1 MKKIVQMKAE
11 NSKNFV
17 YKRKSDGTLATRFSH
32 VKDVVHGSAVNTY
45 RLQKMKDS
53 HLPVEIWNDQ
63 EEED

>member
-1 MKKIVQMKAE
+1 MKSEK
-11 NSKNFV
+11 SKTFV
-17 YKRKSDGTLATRFSH
+17 YKRKNDGSLATRYSR
-32 VKDVVHGSAVNTY
+32 VKDAVHGSAVNTY